1 MDRRALSLL
10 LLLLLGLGIA
20 ACGGPSPAPSPEP
33 TARRTFS
40 EPELKY
46 VLLDQVGPISY
57 CDPDVW
63 PVARQLP
70 GAEVAAR
77 VADLRAA
84 DPSTYAVIV
93 HRLGVGQGPL
103 SPQAERS
110 VYAELKRL
118 QVLRVTPAPAGLG
131 FDYTVAGDAPRN
143 GAQRVRG
150 TITVTGVIAVHDRVP
165 NTVGCPKCLAMGTS
179 ISTPAGPMAVER
191 LSTGDVVWTLDGAGS
206 RVAAPLVLVAAI
218 AAPHGHRVV
227 HLVLADGREVT
238 ASPGHPLA
246 DGRPIG
252 SLRPGAPLDG
262 STVRSAVSE
271 PYRAARTYD
280 ILPAGLTGVYLAGGI
295 LLASTLRVNQ
305 SGEAEVVR

>member
-20 ACGGPSPAPSPEP
+20 ACGGPSPAPSAEP

-63 PVARQLP
+63 PLAREVP
-70 GAEVAAR
+70 DSEVAAR

-84 DPSTYAVIV
+84 DPSTYSVIV
-93 HRLGVGQGPL
+93 HRLGVGRGPL

-110 VYAELKRL
+110 VYTELKRL
-118 QVLRVTPAPAGLG
+118 RALTLTPAPEGLG

-143 GAQRVRG
+143 AAQRVRG
-150 TITVTGVIAVHDRVP
+150 TITVTGVIAVHDRAP
-165 NTVGCPKCLAMGTS
+165 NIVGCPKCLAMGTP
-179 ISTPAGPMAVER
+179 ISTPAGPIAVER
-191 LSTGDVVWTLDGAGS
+191 LSTGDLVWTLDGAGD

-262 STVRSAVSE
+262 STARSAVSE

-295 LLASTLRVNQ
+295 LLGSTLRVAK
-305 SGEAEVVR
+305 SGEAAAAR